1 MTWYNSLV
9 FYIFIIISSWIVRVD
24 LIGVHPIDQSYG
36 CYPSV
41 LYVWSGQETSVPNA
55 SDFVAVIDFDQSSPN
70 YGHIIKRIPLVSNV
84 TDRIK
89 QSGNEPH
96 HSGISTD
103 GEFYITGG
111 LLSFLSNSKEIFVWR
126 IPENPRQGP
135 QFLYAL
141 DVPGACTDEF
151 LATGNSTFLVT
162 MMCNENAVS
171 PGDIVFIDAKTGSS
185 KSILPNA
192 SSLINFNPHGFGR
205 LNNGSLF
212 VADYIIPL
220 TLTGNDR
227 SEIIFQNTT
236 RHFFPDGTLQRTF
249 QFEYPTAPGS
259 TTGIGTGIGFMELK
273 SIPNDPYGRSYACA
287 TNLNAMYLIGPGMSK
302 PILALDASI
311 VNGYQKRASSGITS
325 IFPDG
330 QRLLMTFQMRFVLLL
345 NIIDPA
351 RPLIIRVFDFCS
363 NKELDHVYI
372 QVPDSN
378 ETLTFREYCVRNN
391 NITGA
396 HILVHPQGER
406 RFIVFNYFLQFGLA
420 QFAGVRTVHA
430 FKLNKQLTDFHYDH
444 QFNPNFIF
452 DDKSKEQRETFH
464 SLKAFPHHAQYI
476 RLQGRNNNC

>member
-1 MTWYNSLV
+1 MAWYNSIIL
-9 FYIFIIISSWIVRVD
+9 YIFIIIYSWFVKVD
-24 LIGVHPIDQSYG
+24 LIDAHQIDQSYG

-55 SDFVAVIDFDQSSPN
+55 ADFVAVIDFDENSPH
-70 YGHIIKRIPLVSNV
+70 YGHIIKRIPLVSNT
-84 TDRIK
+84 TDRIR

-96 HSGISTD
+96 HSGISVD
-103 GEFYITGG
+103 REFYLTGG

-126 IPENPRQGP
+126 IPKDPRQGP

-141 DVPGACTDEF
+141 DVSGACTDEF
-151 LATGNSTFLVT
+151 LAIGNSTFLVT
-162 MMCNENAVS
+162 MMCNDNAVS
-171 PGDIVFIDAKTGSS
+171 PGDIVFIDAKTGFS
-185 KSILPNA
+185 KSILQNA
-192 SSLINFNPHGFGR
+192 SSLINFNPHGFSR

-212 VADYIIPL
+212 VADYIVPL
-220 TLTGNDR
+220 TLTEKNP
-227 SEIIFQNTT
+227 SQIIFQNTT
-236 RHFFPDGTLQRTF
+236 RHFFPDGTLQRIF

-287 TNLNAMYLIGPGMSK
+287 TNLNAMYLIGPGMSE

-311 VNGYQKRASSGITS
+311 VNGYQKRASSGLTS

-330 QRLLMTFQMRFVLLL
+330 QRLLMTFQMRFVVLL
-345 NIIDPA
+345 NIISPA
-351 RPLIIRVFDFCS
+351 HPLILRVFDFCS
-363 NKELDHVYI
+363 DEELDNIYI

-378 ETLTFREYCVRNN
+378 ETLTFGKYCARNN

-396 HILVHPQGER
+396 HVLVHPQGEK

-420 QFAGVRTVHA
+420 RFAGVRTVHA
-430 FKLNKQLTDFHYDH
+430 FKLNKQLTDFKYDH
-444 QFNPNFIF
+444 RFNPNFMS
-452 DDKSKEQRETFH
+452 DDKSKQQRETFH

-476 RLQGRNNNC
+476 RLKE